1 MRAAPPARVG
11 RRPGLSPGGSAGCSS
26 CESRERHR
34 SRRPKRC
41 SSINFACSS
50 SCDRVWQNQKRDF
63 RSLFVQKVVRVLS
76 IATTVESRHTV
87 SHTAAIQLSEVA
99 AAAIIAGA
107 CASTRQM
114 VASGLTLGADS
125 KASRGPRFTPF
136 DLPDS
141 WHSRHTG
148 RRRGRLALAGL
159 GDPKALTDVG

>member
-1 MRAAPPARVG
+1 MRAAPLATGVAG
-11 RRPGLSPGGSAGCSS
+11 GQGAVSGGSAGCSS
-26 CESRERHR
+26 RESRER
-34 SRRPKRC
+34 RRCWEPKRC

-63 RSLFVQKVVRVLS
+63 RSLFSFRKFSVRVLS

-136 DLPDS
+136 GLPV
-141 WHSRHTG
+141 RI
-148 RRRGRLALAGL
+148 AAAGIAGIL
-159 GDPKALTDVG
+159 VGVAAA